1 MASFRF
7 RNSRSLLASLALALV
22 LALTAAP
29 IVRAADSNINA
40 ACAKEIMAV
49 VVHYTAIGLANLLK
63 DIPDPKQ
70 RVQAIQRFLDDNYF
84 YEDKSGYLFVY
95 DFDGD
100 NIAHGDKTMRGQNL
114 LVYEDGKAREL
125 HKAFLDA
132 VRRGGGYARYRFH
145 KPGKRGSIDVIGYV
159 EQIPGLNYYIG
170 GGVFVY

>member
-1 MASFRF
+1 MKCLLFR
-7 RNSRSLLASLALALV
+7 RRSLVTSLALTLL
-22 LALTAAP
+22 LALGSASAA
-29 IVRAADSNINA
+29 RAADSA
-40 ACAKEIMAV
+40 VSSACSKEIMSIM
-49 VVHYTAIGLANLLK
+49 VHYAAVGLANLLK

-70 RVQAIQRFLDDNYF
+70 RVQAIQRFVEDNF
-84 YEDKSGYLFVY
+84 FFEDKSGYLFVY
-95 DFDGD
+95 DFDGE

-114 LVYEDGKAREL
+114 LNYEDGKSREL

-145 KPGKRGSIDVIGYV
+145 KPGKRASIDVVGYV